1 MGRPSLGT
9 SGYAEGAGSDLR
21 GRDVLT
27 EARRP
32 VPESLTSCYQN
43 TKHDDPLSH
52 AAHVCL
58 GSWIVDDGSR
68 VSPPSSGGRD
78 RREVP
83 AQRAAASSAEGRT
96 GVPRSSAGAARP
108 WGRPCAVTSAR
119 GGDIGAGLVRCAKP
133 VGWRGPD
140 TPSLSGTK
148 LRTGRRA
155 QPGFQSPPS
164 RLPAACRARP
174 LPGECAPGSDA
185 RSARR
190 RALRPPPPER
200 LPARSG
206 RPWPSSPAAA
216 SRDATGRV
224 ARKRGA
230 GWARA
235 EERGEVAAVL
245 FPVSAG
251 PLPAPGAG
259 TQAGPS
265 PGGSRGGTMGDS
277 ARTDAPCAAG
287 DEGIR
292 ATPPP
297 RGERAAGG

>member
-78 RREVP
+78 RRQVP

-148 LRTGRRA
+148 LRTGRRT

-174 LPGECAPGSDA
+174 LPGCRTGEE
-185 RSARR
+185 ARR
-190 RALRPPPPER
+190 AGCAGRRCTLRR
-200 LPARSG
+200 RS
-206 RPWPSSPAAA
+206 SAKAAA
-216 SRDATGRV
+216 STDPVSCASWHKSCFRCAKCGKGLESTTLADKDGEIYCKGCYAKNFGP
-224 ARKRGA
+224 KGFGFGQGA
-230 GWARA
+230 GALVHS
-235 EERGEVAAVL
+235 E
-245 FPVSAG
+245 
-251 PLPAPGAG
+251 
-259 TQAGPS
+259 
-265 PGGSRGGTMGDS
+265 
-277 ARTDAPCAAG
+277 
-287 DEGIR
+287 
-292 ATPPP
+292 
-297 RGERAAGG
+297 